1 MTSYHR
7 SSSTSSHT
15 TTVNGVT
22 TSSAVSSHS
31 FLDPYGQHVTL
42 EHQTVRLPFQPMFTR
57 SQVVVQPPP
66 GGLQDSLSSPRFG
79 QRLLRIGALVEEKQL
94 DRVPAQR

>member
-42 EHQTVRLPFQPMFTR
+42 QHQTLQLPFQPLVTR
-57 SQVVVQPPP
+57 SQVMVQGPP
-66 GGLQDSLSSPRFG
+66 
-79 QRLLRIGALVEEKQL
+79 RIFRRALVL
-94 DRVPAQR
+94 GGGSSYA